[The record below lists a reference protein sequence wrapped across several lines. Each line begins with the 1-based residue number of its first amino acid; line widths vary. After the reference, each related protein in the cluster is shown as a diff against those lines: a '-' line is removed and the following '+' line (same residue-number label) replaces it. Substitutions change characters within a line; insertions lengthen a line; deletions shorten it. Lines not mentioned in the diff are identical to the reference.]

1 MAYLVISSKFQWIPS
16 QIVYFQ
22 NFRYNSI
29 AINNE
34 QKSYNKRYLPLSS
47 SKYNETS
54 PKLVYFS
61 RDQRYSDACKN
72 STDFDAKCK
81 GYESKQVAHR

>member
-16 QIVYFQ
+16 QIVHFQ

-29 AINNE
+29 AISYE
-34 QKSYNKRYLPLSS
+34 EKSYNKRYLPLSS

-54 PKLVYFS
+54 PKLVYS
-61 RDQRYSDACKN
+61 QETSATVMC
-72 STDFDAKCK
+72 AKSQLILMQNAK
-81 GYESKQVAHR
+81 VMNQNR

>member
-16 QIVYFQ
+16 QIVHFQ

-54 PKLVYFS
+54 PKLVYS
-61 RDQRYSDACKN
+61 QETS
-72 STDFDAKCK
+72 STVMREKIQLILMQNAKVMN
-81 GYESKQVAHR
+81 QNR